1 MKQEGN
7 SISLC
12 LHYRKSVIL
21 SHNLSH
27 DAKLLIQAFTM
38 QQPQNSPARQ
48 SLSQAPSERS
58 GVGPAAPHIP
68 GHGSEPTWT
77 APCALPVCWLQETGK
92 QQQMKKS
99 GLSEAQDAEFK

>member
-58 GVGPAAPHIP
+58 GVGPAVPHIP

-77 APCALPVCWLQETGK
+77 APLCSACLLATGNWK
-92 QQQMKKS
+92 ATTNEEIWTIR
-99 GLSEAQDAEFK
+99 GTGCRV

>member
-27 DAKLLIQAFTM
+27 DAKLLIQAFIM
-38 QQPQNSPARQ
+38 Q
-48 SLSQAPSERS
+48 
-58 GVGPAAPHIP
+58 
-68 GHGSEPTWT
+68 
-77 APCALPVCWLQETGK
+77 
-92 QQQMKKS
+92 
-99 GLSEAQDAEFK
+99 